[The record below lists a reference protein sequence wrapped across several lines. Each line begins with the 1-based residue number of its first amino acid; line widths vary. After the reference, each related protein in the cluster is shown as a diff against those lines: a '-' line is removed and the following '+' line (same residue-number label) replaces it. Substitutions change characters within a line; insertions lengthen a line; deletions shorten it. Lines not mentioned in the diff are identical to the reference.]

1 MTRVLRVRAETWPLK
16 HASPAAGGGP
26 TAAEVVV
33 AEVAGE
39 GFIGRGECTPSA
51 RHGETVRGVVA
62 QIEIQAGAISEGM
75 GRQELQ
81 DALPAG
87 AARNALD
94 CALWDL
100 ESKIAGR
107 RAWELAGLQEPAP
120 VPCART
126 LALDAPDA
134 MARAAADLKE
144 WPLLRIELDSW
155 NVVQRVRAVHEK
167 APGARLVV
175 DARGAWSLAT
185 LAVMSIELSDLGVEM
200 IEQPL
205 PASIEAQLESFISPV
220 PLCAVDT
227 CRGPDDLAMLRGRY
241 QMVDIRLDR
250 TGGLTEALHLASA
263 ADDAGLGIV
272 LGGTVGTSLGM
283 APATLLGGVASVV
296 DLDAPLRLERDRDF
310 GLDFTDGLVHPPEAA
325 LWG

>member
-1 MTRVLRVRAETWPLK
+1 MTRVLRVRAEAWPLK
-16 HASPAAGGGP
+16 HASPVPGGGP
-26 TAAEVVV
+26 AAAEVVV
-33 AEVAGE
+33 VEVAGE
-39 GFIGRGECTPSA
+39 GFIGRGECAPSA
-51 RHGETVRGVVA
+51 RHGETVRGVVS
-62 QIEIQAGAISEGM
+62 QVEIQAAAIAKGM
-75 GRQELQ
+75 GRNELQ
-81 DALPAG
+81 EALPAG
-87 AARNALD
+87 AARNAVD

-100 ESKIAGR
+100 EAKIAGH

-126 LALDAPDA
+126 IAIDAPDA
-134 MARAAADLKE
+134 MGRAAAALKD
-144 WPLLRIELDSW
+144 WPLLRLELDSW

-205 PASIEAQLESFISPV
+205 PPAAESQLESFISPV
-220 PLCAVDT
+220 PLCTGDT
-227 CRGPDDLAMLRGRY
+227 CRGPEDLAVLGGRY
-241 QMVDIRLDR
+241 QMIAIRLDR
-250 TGGLTEALHLASA
+250 TGGLTQALRLAAA

-272 LGGTVGTSLGM
+272 LGCTAGTSLGM
-283 APATLLGGVASVV
+283 APATLLGGVATVV

-310 GLDFTDGLVHPPEAA
+310 GFDFTDGLLHPPEAA